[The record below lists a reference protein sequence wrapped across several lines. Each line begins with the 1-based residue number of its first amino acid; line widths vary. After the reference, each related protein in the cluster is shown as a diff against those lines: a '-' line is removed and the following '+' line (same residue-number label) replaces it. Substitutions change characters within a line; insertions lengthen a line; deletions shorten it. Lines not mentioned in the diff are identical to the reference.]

1 MENAG
6 EVNAPM
12 EMGQEKPQRKFF
24 GLSQNVFVFGFV
36 SMLTDFSSEVT
47 VKILPLFLANAL
59 GVKPA
64 IIGFIEGLAESTAT
78 ILKWVFGWLSDRMKK
93 RKWLAFS
100 GYAISNV
107 TKPLL
112 YFVSS
117 WPFAAFLR
125 FADRTGKG
133 VRSSPKDALLAD
145 SSEKKKLGR
154 SFGYGRSMDT
164 LGSVFGMLA
173 AAGMIAASGS
183 AAAMTLTRSIYQK
196 LIIMV
201 SIPAVLALP
210 LIAAF
215 VRENAPRTGNPRTL
229 NLSLSGFDWRF
240 KTFLIII
247 VIFTLGNSS
256 DAFLMLK
263 AQKAGLDI
271 VQIFLMLAMW
281 KGVTSAL
288 SIPAGILSDRIGRNR
303 VIRAGWLV
311 YALVYLGFGLATQGW
326 QVWALYA
333 LYGVYY
339 AMTDGVASALVAD
352 LVPQS
357 EKRGTAF
364 GLYNAAVGVSA
375 LPASVIAGIL
385 WQRINPSA
393 PFIFGSILAFVAMI
407 ALTVLMRVS
416 AGTNPTAVT

>member
-6 EVNAPM
+6 EVNAPV
-12 EMGQEKPQRKFF
+12 EIGQERPQRKFF

-247 VIFTLGNSS
+247 VVFTLGNSS

-288 SIPAGILSDRIGRNR
+288 SIPAGIVSDRIGRNR

>member
-1 MENAG
+1 MESAS
-6 EVNAPM
+6 EVNVSV
-12 EMGQEKPQRKFF
+12 ETSQDRPQRTFF

-36 SMLTDFSSEVT
+36 SLLTDFSSEVT
-47 VKILPLFLANAL
+47 VKTLPLLLANAL

-64 IIGFIEGLAESTAT
+64 VIGFIEGLAETTAT

-100 GYAISNV
+100 GYAISNI

-173 AAGMIAASGS
+173 AAGMVAASGS
-183 AAAMTLTRSIYQK
+183 AAAMTLTRSVYQK

-215 VRENAPRTGNPRTL
+215 VRENAPRTANPRTL
-229 NLSLSGFDWRF
+229 NLSLKGFDWRF
-240 KTFLIII
+240 KAFLVIMI
-247 VIFTLGNSS
+247 VFTLGNSS

-263 AQKAGLDI
+263 AQRAGLDI

-288 SIPAGILSDRIGRNR
+288 SIPAGIVSDRIGRNR
-303 VIRAGWLV
+303 VIRAGWMV
-311 YALVYLGFGLATQGW
+311 YALVYLGFGFATQGW
-326 QVWALYA
+326 QIWALYA

-375 LPASVIAGIL
+375 LPASLIAGIL
-385 WQRINPSA
+385 WERINPTA
-393 PFIFGSILAFVAMI
+393 PFVFGSVLAFVAMI
-407 ALTVLMRVS
+407 ALTVLMRASTRATPIV
-416 AGTNPTAVT
+416 TA

>member
-1 MENAG
+1 MENTS
-6 EVNAPM
+6 EVNAPV
-12 EMGQEKPQRKFF
+12 ETSQERPQRKFF

-36 SMLTDFSSEVT
+36 SLLTDFSSEVT
-47 VKILPLFLANAL
+47 VKTLPLFLANAL

-64 IIGFIEGLAESTAT
+64 VIGFIEGLAETTAT

-100 GYAISNV
+100 GYAISNI

-145 SSEKKKLGR
+145 SSENKKLGR

-173 AAGMIAASGS
+173 AAGMVAASGS
-183 AAAMTLTRSIYQK
+183 AAAMTLTRSVYQK

-215 VRENAPRTGNPRTL
+215 VRENAPRTANPRTL
-229 NLSLSGFDWRF
+229 NLSLKGFDWRF
-240 KTFLIII
+240 TAFLVIMI
-247 VIFTLGNSS
+247 VFTLGNSS

-263 AQKAGLDI
+263 AQRAGLDI
-271 VQIFLMLAMW
+271 VQIFLMLAM
-281 KGVTSAL
+281 
-288 SIPAGILSDRIGRNR
+288 
-303 VIRAGWLV
+303 
-311 YALVYLGFGLATQGW
+311 
-326 QVWALYA
+326 
-333 LYGVYY
+333 
-339 AMTDGVASALVAD
+339 
-352 LVPQS
+352 
-357 EKRGTAF
+357 
-364 GLYNAAVGVSA
+364 
-375 LPASVIAGIL
+375 
-385 WQRINPSA
+385 
-393 PFIFGSILAFVAMI
+393 
-407 ALTVLMRVS
+407 
-416 AGTNPTAVT
+416 

>member
-1 MENAG
+1 
-6 EVNAPM
+6 
-12 EMGQEKPQRKFF
+12 MGQERPQRKFF

-112 YFVSS
+112 YF
-117 WPFAAFLR
+117 
-125 FADRTGKG
+125 

-247 VIFTLGNSS
+247 VVFTLGNSS

-364 GLYNAAVGVSA
+364 GLYNAAAGVSA

-407 ALTVLMRVS
+407 ALTVLMRASGRFEPS
-416 AGTNPTAVT
+416 ATA

>member
-1 MENAG
+1 VENAG
-6 EVNAPM
+6 EVNAPV

-288 SIPAGILSDRIGRNR
+288 SIPAGIVSDRIGRNR

-407 ALTVLMRVS
+407 ALTVLMRAS
-416 AGTNPTAVT
+416 AGTNPTAVA

>member
-1 MENAG
+1 MSDTNEADV
-6 EVNAPM
+6 EAV
-12 EMGQEKPQRKFF
+12 QEGTPERRFF
-24 GLSQNVFVFGFV
+24 GLKQNVFVLGFV
-36 SMLTDFSSEVT
+36 SLLTDFSSEVT
-47 VKILPLFLANAL
+47 VKILPLYLSNAL
-59 GVKPA
+59 GVQPS
-64 IIGFIEGLAESTAT
+64 IIGFIEGMAETTAT

-93 RKWLAFS
+93 RKWLAFT

-107 TKPLL
+107 TKPFL
-112 YFVSS
+112 YFVAS
-117 WPFAAFLR
+117 WPSAAFLR
-125 FADRTGKG
+125 FLDRTGKG
-133 VRSSPKDALLAD
+133 VRTSPRDALLAD

-154 SFGYGRSMDT
+154 SFGYSRSMDT

-173 AAGMIAASGS
+173 AAGTVIASGS
-183 AAAMTLTRSIYQK
+183 AAAVALTRPLYQK
-196 LIIMV
+196 LILMV
-201 SIPAVLALP
+201 SIPALLTLP
-210 LIAAF
+210 LIAFF
-215 VRENAPRTGNPRTL
+215 VRENAPQTGNPRTL

-240 KTFLIII
+240 RTFLAIM
-247 VIFTLGNSS
+247 VVFTLGNSS

-281 KGVTSAL
+281 KGVTSVL
-288 SIPAGILSDRIGRNR
+288 SIPAGILSDRIGRSR

-311 YALVYLGFGLATQGW
+311 YALVYLGFGLATQTW

-339 AMTDGVASALVAD
+339 AMTDGVASALIAD

-375 LPASVIAGIL
+375 LPASLIAGLL
-385 WQRINPSA
+385 WQHVNPSA
-393 PFIFGSILAFVAMI
+393 PFYFGSALAFIAML
-407 ALTVLMRVS
+407 ALTALMR
-416 AGTNPTAVT
+416 AFGHTPATA

>member
-6 EVNAPM
+6 EVNAPV
-12 EMGQEKPQRKFF
+12 EMGQERPQRKFF

-183 AAAMTLTRSIYQK
+183 AAAMTLTRSVYQK

-201 SIPAVLALP
+201 SVPAVLALP

-215 VRENAPRTGNPRTL
+215 VGENAPRTGNPRTL

-247 VIFTLGNSS
+247 VVFTLGNSS

-288 SIPAGILSDRIGRNR
+288 SIPAGIVSDRIGRNR

-407 ALTVLMRVS
+407 ALTLLTR
-416 AGTNPTAVT
+416 AGSRFEPMVTA

>member
-1 MENAG
+1 MKDAS
-6 EVNAPM
+6 EVNTAV
-12 EMGQEKPQRKFF
+12 ETGQERPQRKFF

-36 SMLTDFSSEVT
+36 SLLTDFSSEVT
-47 VKILPLFLANAL
+47 VKILPLFLANVL

-64 IIGFIEGLAESTAT
+64 IIGFVEGLAETTAT
-78 ILKWVFGWLSDRMKK
+78 FLKWVFGWLSDRLKK

-100 GYAISNV
+100 GYAISNI

-145 SSEKKKLGR
+145 SSDKKTLGR

-173 AAGMIAASGS
+173 AAGLVAASGS
-183 AAAMTLTRSIYQK
+183 AAAMVLTRSVYQK

-215 VRENAPRTGNPRTL
+215 VRENAPRTGTPHTL
-229 NLSLSGFDWRF
+229 NLSLAGFDWRF
-240 KTFLIII
+240 KTFLAIII
-247 VIFTLGNSS
+247 VFTLGNSS
-256 DAFLMLK
+256 DAFLLLK
-263 AQKAGLDI
+263 AQRAGLDI

-303 VIRAGWLV
+303 VIRAGWLA
-311 YALVYLGFGLATQGW
+311 YAFVYLGFGFATQGW
-326 QVWALYA
+326 QVWVLYA

-385 WQRINPSA
+385 WERINPSA
-393 PFIFGSILAFVAMI
+393 PFIFGSILAFMAVI
-407 ALTVLMRVS
+407 ALTFLTR
-416 AGTNPTAVT
+416 ADGLHNPMTTV

>member
-6 EVNAPM
+6 EVNTPV
-12 EMGQEKPQRKFF
+12 EMGQERPQRKFF

-78 ILKWVFGWLSDRMKK
+78 LLKWVFGWLSDRMKK

-112 YFVSS
+112 YFVTS

-210 LIAAF
+210 LVAAF

-240 KTFLIII
+240 KTFLMII
-247 VIFTLGNSS
+247 VVFTLGNSS
-256 DAFLMLK
+256 DAFLLLK
-263 AQKAGLDI
+263 AQRAGLDI

-311 YALVYLGFGLATQGW
+311 YALVYLGFGFATQGW

-393 PFIFGSILAFVAMI
+393 PFIFGSVLAFVAMI
-407 ALTVLMRVS
+407 ALTILMRAS
-416 AGTNPTAVT
+416 AGTNPTTVV

>member
-6 EVNAPM
+6 EVNAPV
-12 EMGQEKPQRKFF
+12 ETGQERPQRKFF

-78 ILKWVFGWLSDRMKK
+78 LLKWVFGWLSDRMKK

-173 AAGMIAASGS
+173 AAGMVAASGS
-183 AAAMTLTRSIYQK
+183 AAAMTLTRSVYQK

-407 ALTVLMRVS
+407 ALTVLMRAS

>member
-1 MENAG
+1 MENAS
-6 EVNAPM
+6 EVNAPA

-240 KTFLIII
+240 KAFLIII
-247 VIFTLGNSS
+247 VVFTLGNSS

-311 YALVYLGFGLATQGW
+311 YALVYLGFGLATEGW

-364 GLYNAAVGVSA
+364 GLYNAAVGISA

>member
-1 MENAG
+1 MDNMS
-6 EVNAPM
+6 EVNA
-12 EMGQEKPQRKFF
+12 EVEIKDDKPQRKFF

-47 VKILPLFLANAL
+47 VKILPLFLANTL
-59 GVKPA
+59 GVQPA
-64 IIGFIEGLAESTAT
+64 IIGFIEGLAETTAT

-117 WPFAAFLR
+117 WPLAAFLR

-173 AAGMIAASGS
+173 AAGMVVASGS

-215 VRENAPRTGNPRTL
+215 VRENAPQSGNPRTL
-229 NLSLSGFDWRF
+229 NLSLKGFDWRF
-240 KTFLIII
+240 KTFLVIII
-247 VIFTLGNSS
+247 VFTLGNSS

-288 SIPAGILSDRIGRNR
+288 SIPAGIVSDRIGRNR

-311 YALVYLGFGLATQGW
+311 YALVYLGFGLATQAW

-393 PFIFGSILAFVAMI
+393 PFLFGSVLAFVAMI
-407 ALTVLMRVS
+407 ALTFLMRASTRTTPMV
-416 AGTNPTAVT
+416 AG

>member
-1 MENAG
+1 MEGADK
-6 EVNAPM
+6 VNIPVQAS
-12 EMGQEKPQRKFF
+12 QEKPQRKFF
-24 GLSQNVFVFGFV
+24 GLSQNVFIFGFV
-36 SMLTDFSSEVT
+36 SLLTDFSSEVT
-47 VKILPLFLANAL
+47 VKTLPLFLANAL
-59 GVKPA
+59 GVQPA
-64 IIGFIEGLAESTAT
+64 IIGFIEGLAETTAT
-78 ILKWVFGWLSDRMKK
+78 ILKWVFGWLSDRLKK
-93 RKWLAFS
+93 RKWLAFT
-100 GYAISNV
+100 GYAVSNI

-117 WPFAAFLR
+117 WPLAAFLR

-173 AAGMIAASGS
+173 AAGMVVASGS
-183 AAAMTLTRSIYQK
+183 AMAMTLTRSVYQK

-201 SIPAVLALP
+201 SIPALLALP
-210 LIAAF
+210 LLAIF
-215 VRENAPRTGNPRTL
+215 VRENAPRTANPRTL
-229 NLSLSGFDWRF
+229 NLSLKGFDWRF
-240 KTFLIII
+240 KAFLVIMI
-247 VIFTLGNSS
+247 VFTLGNSS

-288 SIPAGILSDRIGRNR
+288 SMPAGIVSDRIGRNR

-311 YALVYLGFGLATQGW
+311 YALVYLGFGFATQGW
-326 QVWALYA
+326 EVWVLYA

-375 LPASVIAGIL
+375 LPASVIAGVL
-385 WQRINPSA
+385 WERINPSA
-393 PFIFGSILAFVAMI
+393 PFVFGSILAFVAMI
-407 ALTVLMRVS
+407 ALTVLMQAS
-416 AGTNPTAVT
+416 ARTKPMATA

>member
-1 MENAG
+1 MGNAG
-6 EVNAPM
+6 EVNTPV
-12 EMGQEKPQRKFF
+12 EMGQERPQRKFF

-173 AAGMIAASGS
+173 AAGMVAASGS
-183 AAAMTLTRSIYQK
+183 AAAMTLTRSVYQK

-210 LIAAF
+210 LVAAF

-240 KTFLIII
+240 KTFLMII
-247 VIFTLGNSS
+247 VVFTLGNSS
-256 DAFLMLK
+256 DAFLLLK
-263 AQKAGLDI
+263 AQRAGLDI

-288 SIPAGILSDRIGRNR
+288 SIPAGIVSDRIGRNR

-311 YALVYLGFGLATQGW
+311 YALVYLGFGFATQGW

-393 PFIFGSILAFVAMI
+393 PFIFGSVLAFVAMI
-407 ALTVLMRVS
+407 ALTILMRAS
-416 AGTNPTAVT
+416 AGTNPTTVV

>member
-1 MENAG
+1 
-6 EVNAPM
+6 
-12 EMGQEKPQRKFF
+12 
-24 GLSQNVFVFGFV
+24 
-36 SMLTDFSSEVT
+36 
-47 VKILPLFLANAL
+47 
-59 GVKPA
+59 
-64 IIGFIEGLAESTAT
+64 
-78 ILKWVFGWLSDRMKK
+78 MKK

-145 SSEKKKLGR
+145 SSEKKKMGR

-173 AAGMIAASGS
+173 AAGMVVVSGS
-183 AAAMTLTRSIYQK
+183 AAAMTLTRPIYQK

-201 SIPAVLALP
+201 SIPAILALP

-229 NLSLSGFDWRF
+229 NLSLAGFDWRF
-240 KTFLIII
+240 KTFLVIII
-247 VIFTLGNSS
+247 VFTLGNSS

-263 AQKAGLDI
+263 AQKVGLDI

-326 QVWALYA
+326 QVWILYA
-333 LYGVYY
+333 IYGVFY
-339 AMTDGVASALVAD
+339 AMTDAVGPALVAD
-352 LVPQS
+352 MVPES
-357 EKRGTAF
+357 EKRGTAY
-364 GLYNAAVGVSA
+364 GIYNAAIGVSA
-375 LPASVIAGIL
+375 LPASLIAGIL
-385 WQRINPSA
+385 WQYINPSA
-393 PFIFGSILAFVAMI
+393 PFLFGSVLAFVAMV
-407 ALTVLMRVS
+407 ALTLLINSGKKTER
-416 AGTNPTAVT
+416 AI

>member
-6 EVNAPM
+6 EV
-12 EMGQEKPQRKFF
+12 ERQVETSEDRPQRKFF

-36 SMLTDFSSEVT
+36 SLLTDFSSEVT
-47 VKILPLFLANAL
+47 VKTLPLFLANAL

-64 IIGFIEGLAESTAT
+64 VIGFIEGLAETTAT
-78 ILKWVFGWLSDRMKK
+78 VLKWVFGWLSDRMKK

-100 GYAISNV
+100 GYAISNI

-125 FADRTGKG
+125 FADRAGKG

-173 AAGMIAASGS
+173 AAGMVAASGS
-183 AAAMTLTRSIYQK
+183 AVAMTLTRSVYQK

-215 VRENAPRTGNPRTL
+215 VRENAPRTANPRTL
-229 NLSLSGFDWRF
+229 NLSLKGFDWRF
-240 KTFLIII
+240 KAFLVIMI
-247 VIFTLGNSS
+247 VFTLGNSS

-263 AQKAGLDI
+263 AQRAGLDI

-288 SIPAGILSDRIGRNR
+288 SMPAGIVSDRIGRNR

-311 YALVYLGFGLATQGW
+311 YALVYLGFGFATQGW
-326 QVWALYA
+326 QVWTLYA

-375 LPASVIAGIL
+375 LPASLIAGIL
-385 WQRINPSA
+385 WERINPSA
-393 PFIFGSILAFVAMI
+393 PFVFGSVLAFVAMI
-407 ALTVLMRVS
+407 ALTVLMRAS
-416 AGTNPTAVT
+416 TRGTPIVTA

>member
-1 MENAG
+1 MQDVG
-6 EVNAPM
+6 EMNAPV

-164 LGSVFGMLA
+164 LGSVFGMLV
-173 AAGMIAASGS
+173 AAGMVAASGS

-247 VIFTLGNSS
+247 VVFTLGNSS

-288 SIPAGILSDRIGRNR
+288 SIPAGIMSDRIGRNR

-407 ALTVLMRVS
+407 ALTVLMRAS
-416 AGTNPTAVT
+416 AGTNLTVVT

>member
-1 MENAG
+1 MEETSKSVSTREG
-6 EVNAPM
+6 R
-12 EMGQEKPQRKFF
+12 PQRKFF

-47 VKILPLFLANAL
+47 VKLLPLYLNNAL
-59 GVKPA
+59 GVQPD
-64 IIGFIEGLAESTAT
+64 IIGFIEGLAETTAT
-78 ILKWVFGWLSDRMKK
+78 MLKWVFGWLSDRMKK
-93 RKWLAFS
+93 RKWLAFT
-100 GYAISNV
+100 GYAISNI

-117 WPFAAFLR
+117 WPLAAFLR
-125 FADRTGKG
+125 SADRAGKG
-133 VRSSPKDALLAD
+133 VRSAPKDALLAD
-145 SSEKKKLGR
+145 SSESRKLGR

-173 AAGMIAASGS
+173 AAGTIAVSGS
-183 AAAMTLTRSIYQK
+183 AAAMTLTRDIFQK
-196 LIIMV
+196 LIILV
-201 SIPAVLALP
+201 SIPAVLSLP

-215 VRENAPRTGNPRTL
+215 VSENAPRENRQRTL
-229 NLSLSGFDWRF
+229 NLSLKGFDKRF
-240 KTFLIII
+240 KVFLVIMI
-247 VIFTLGNSS
+247 VFTLGNSS

-263 AQKAGLDI
+263 AQKVGLDI

-281 KGVTSAL
+281 KGVTSLL

-364 GLYNAAVGVSA
+364 GLYNAAVGFSA
-375 LPASVIAGIL
+375 LPASLIAGIL
-385 WQRINPSA
+385 WKQINPGA
-393 PFIFGSILAFVAMI
+393 PFFFGAILAFLAMV
-407 ALTVLMRVS
+407 ALTILMRTGS
-416 AGTNPTAVT
+416 RRQAATA

>member
-6 EVNAPM
+6 EVNAPV

-78 ILKWVFGWLSDRMKK
+78 LLKWVFGWLSDRMKK

-112 YFVSS
+112 YFVTS

-210 LIAAF
+210 LVAAF

-240 KTFLIII
+240 KTFLMII
-247 VIFTLGNSS
+247 VVFTLGNSS
-256 DAFLMLK
+256 DAFLLLK
-263 AQKAGLDI
+263 AQRAGLDI

-288 SIPAGILSDRIGRNR
+288 SIPAGIVSDRIGRNR

-311 YALVYLGFGLATQGW
+311 YALVYLGFGFATQGW

-393 PFIFGSILAFVAMI
+393 PFIFGSVLAFVAMI
-407 ALTVLMRVS
+407 ALTILMRAS
-416 AGTNPTAVT
+416 AGTNPTTVV

>member
-1 MENAG
+1 MESAS
-6 EVNAPM
+6 EVNVSV
-12 EMGQEKPQRKFF
+12 ETSQDRPQRTFF

-36 SMLTDFSSEVT
+36 SLLTDFSSEVT
-47 VKILPLFLANAL
+47 VKTLPLFLANAL

-64 IIGFIEGLAESTAT
+64 VIGFIEGLAETTAT
-78 ILKWVFGWLSDRMKK
+78 ILKWVFGWLSDRTKK

-100 GYAISNV
+100 GYAISNI

-173 AAGMIAASGS
+173 AAGMVAASGS
-183 AAAMTLTRSIYQK
+183 AAAMTLTRSVYQK

-215 VRENAPRTGNPRTL
+215 VRENAPRTANPRTL
-229 NLSLSGFDWRF
+229 NLSLKGFDWRF
-240 KTFLIII
+240 KAFLVIMI
-247 VIFTLGNSS
+247 VFTLGNSS

-263 AQKAGLDI
+263 AQRAGLDI

-281 KGVTSAL
+281 KGVT
-288 SIPAGILSDRIGRNR
+288 
-303 VIRAGWLV
+303 
-311 YALVYLGFGLATQGW
+311 
-326 QVWALYA
+326 
-333 LYGVYY
+333 
-339 AMTDGVASALVAD
+339 
-352 LVPQS
+352 
-357 EKRGTAF
+357 
-364 GLYNAAVGVSA
+364 
-375 LPASVIAGIL
+375 
-385 WQRINPSA
+385 
-393 PFIFGSILAFVAMI
+393 
-407 ALTVLMRVS
+407 
-416 AGTNPTAVT
+416 